1 MLATGVSVTA
11 AATIALAP
19 LPTEPL
25 PSTRTAPVV
34 LTGAWQ
40 DLQANVTADL
50 ANLQALL
57 VSSASTPI
65 LNQLASNFTTYGQ
78 WLAGQD
84 GGSPAKVITTI
95 GDHIVAAAS
104 TVASLA
110 LLVPLSFVGPF
121 IAPGVMLIQLIADT
135 AKYPS
140 TPQTVL
146 QAIVDAPA
154 VFLNTALNCCSTPL
168 FQLAFGLL
176 NPGPLGYLLQ
186 LRSAIAA
193 ALHITPPPAPL
204 PSASATQATE
214 DLVEPA
220 AAGQSSPARALGQ
233 TRRAQSD
240 ISAQRTARTAKR
252 LHAARKA
259 DASAG
264 ETTSSPPRAH
274 AARAAK
280 SGNPGTR

>member
-19 LPTEPL
+19 LPAADPL
-25 PSTRTAPVV
+25 PSTHTASVA

-40 DLQANVTADL
+40 DLDANVTEDL
-50 ANLQALL
+50 ANLRALL
-57 VSSASTPI
+57 AASAATPI
-65 LNQLASNFTTYGQ
+65 LSQLASNFTTYGQ

-84 GGSPAKVITTI
+84 GGSPAEVVKTI
-95 GDHIVAAAS
+95 GEHIVAVGS
-104 TVASLA
+104 TLTGLA

-121 IAPGVMLIQLIADT
+121 IAPGVMLIQLVADT

-146 QAIVDAPA
+146 QAFTDAPA

-193 ALHITPPPAPL
+193 ALQITMPSSPL
-204 PSASATQATE
+204 TSASATPVT
-214 DLVEPA
+214 DDPA
-220 AAGQSSPARALGQ
+220 PALRQ

-240 ISAQRTARTAKR
+240 ISAQRTARPAKR
-252 LHAARKA
+252 PHTTRKA

-264 ETTSSPPRAH
+264 ETTASPRKAQS
-274 AARAAK
+274 ARAAK
-280 SGNPGTR
+280 AGNPGTR